1 MTSTERVV
9 LAQDRVDQLQT
20 GLDKVQV
27 ALAKAED
34 VIEATEEAKHG
45 LRKLFLMLIVAGVIV
60 AVVMTIKRKKSR
72 KTKDDVE
79 GGA

>member
-1 MTSTERVV
+1 MLNRR
-9 LAQDRVDQLQT
+9 QRQMCIRDR
-20 GLDKVQV
+20 VQV

-45 LRKLFLMLIVAGVIV
+45 LRKLFIMLVVAGVIV

>member
-60 AVVMTIKRKKSR
+60 AVVMTIKRKKPR

>member
-45 LRKLFLMLIVAGVIV
+45 LRKLFIMLVVAGVIV